1 MKQEIGKFRKELEKD
16 LDQQRF
22 EHSLG
27 VEYTSAC
34 LAFIYG
40 CDVNSAR
47 IAGLLHDCAK
57 CLPDGEKLLIMEKG
71 GIKPL
76 QEELDNHSLL
86 HSKAGAILAHD
97 KYGIADP
104 DILNAIRY
112 HTVGRPNMSL
122 LEKIV
127 FVADFIE
134 PNRKELLI
142 MNGVRHAAFID
153 IDQATLWIM
162 ESVRAY
168 VEKKGYAPA
177 PSSVAAYEYYKNQIK
192 VDQELRKWRG

>member
-57 CLPDGEKLLIMEKG
+57 CLPDGEKLRIMEKG

-134 PNRKELLI
+134 PNRKPLEDMDI
-142 MNGVRHAAFID
+142 IRKEAFSD
-153 IDQATLWIM
+153 IDKCLAHILHNSVIYLQTIGKECDDATM
-162 ESVRAY
+162 N
-168 VEKKGYAPA
+168 
-177 PSSVAAYEYYKNQIK
+177 AYEYYKK
-192 VDQELRKWRG
+192 FYKL